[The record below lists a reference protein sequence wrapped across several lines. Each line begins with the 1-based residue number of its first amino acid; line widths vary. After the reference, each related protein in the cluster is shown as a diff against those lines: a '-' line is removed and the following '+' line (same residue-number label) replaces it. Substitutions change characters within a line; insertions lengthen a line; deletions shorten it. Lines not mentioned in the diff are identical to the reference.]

1 MQTGVPGGY
10 EAVDTIYFDMTE
22 TGEVSRIGI
31 VRDGNLTD
39 PPSSVAVLEK
49 NGKENTI
56 TVKGI
61 ALPVPA
67 PSSDSS
73 VRAPKTGD
81 GDSLF
86 LYLVLGAVS
95 AALIVCFHRKY
106 MLD

>member
-1 MQTGVPGGY
+1 
-10 EAVDTIYFDMTE
+10 MTE